1 MVAGASN
8 QANWLDPAM
17 AAPPIVKKTNYA
29 SDYIIGIRKMI
40 GTSNP

>member
-29 SDYIIGIRKMI
+29 SDYINYRNKK
-40 GTSNP
+40 NDRQE